1 MLESFEKDII
11 CRMNN
16 PEKRPWGTY
25 TVFADENLFKLKR
38 IDVNP
43 HQRLS
48 LQSHG
53 KRDELWAIVA
63 GEGIVVLDGLQI
75 NVSYGKTVDIHAG
88 QKHRIINT
96 GDKILTFIEVQTGT
110 YFGEDDIVRYEDDYG
125 RTE

>member
-1 MLESFEKDII
+1 MSQ
-11 CRMNN
+11 
-16 PEKRPWGTY
+16 PEQRPWGSY
-25 TVFADENLFKLKR
+25 TVFADESQFKLKR

-75 NVSYGKTVDIHAG
+75 NVNYGKTIDIHAG

-96 GDKILTFIEVQTGT
+96 GDKVLTFIEVQTGT